1 MNFNEK
7 PLPNHKNIIHF
18 TSPPRT
24 NPLCLKSKAKLSC
37 APHPLSPAFAAEQ
50 GFLFCMTFCRR
61 CGAQLA
67 SHRNVMQLLTVKAR
81 SVTCYSSSSHQYL
94 GQLLQDLLIRVS
106 WRLCVRH
113 ELWYEACKIP
123 RRGKKERKR
132 GRGGGGEL
140 GGVGGR
146 WWSSCVVRDAFEQNT
161 GRVNHSQKVRG
172 TLKATATESH
182 FVANNDLDA
191 AWTLVPHCQKARVF
205 LATCPK
211 YVAFLAV
218 VVGVHFPPEPS

>member
-1 MNFNEK
+1 
-7 PLPNHKNIIHF
+7 
-18 TSPPRT
+18 
-24 NPLCLKSKAKLSC
+24 
-37 APHPLSPAFAAEQ
+37 
-50 GFLFCMTFCRR
+50 MTFCRR

-123 RRGKKERKR
+123 HRGKKERKQ
-132 GRGGGGEL
+132 GRGG
-140 GGVGGR
+140 V
-146 WWSSCVVRDAFEQNT
+146 WCSSCVVRDAFERNT

-191 AWTLVPHCQKARVF
+191 AWTLVPHCQKARGF

-211 YVAFLAV
+211 YVAFLTV
-218 VVGVHFPPEPS
+218 IVEVHFPPEPS

>member
-7 PLPNHKNIIHF
+7 PPPNHKNVIHF

-24 NPLCLKSKAKLSC
+24 NPPCLKSKARLSC

-67 SHRNVMQLLTVKAR
+67 SHRNVMQLLTVKAW

-113 ELWYEACKIP
+113 ESWYEACKIP
-123 RRGKKERKR
+123 HRGKERKR
-132 GRGGGGEL
+132 GG
-140 GGVGGR
+140 
-146 WWSSCVVRDAFEQNT
+146 WWSLCVGRDAFEQNT
-161 GRVNHSQKVRG
+161 GKVNHSQKVRG

-182 FVANNDLDA
+182 SVANNDLDA
-191 AWTLVPHCQKARVF
+191 AWTLVPHFQKARGF

-218 VVGVHFPPEPS
+218 VVGVHFPSEPS